1 MTDIGLNEARS
12 SSSSSSSG
20 GVAAPSRSWEQQRV
34 TERGGR
40 EGGKCGGNYAI
51 NAYE

>member
-12 SSSSSSSG
+12 SSSSGG
-20 GVAAPSRSWEQQRV
+20 GVAAASRSWEQQRV
-34 TERGGR
+34 TARGEGR
-40 EGGKCGGNYAI
+40 KESGGNCAI

>member
-34 TERGGR
+34 ADSGEGR
-40 EGGKCGGNYAI
+40 EGSVGGNYAI